1 MRPIL
6 NADMTRPE
14 ATYVRLNLSGCFRF
28 MILLA
33 IVGFMARPDAAA
45 ADTICIHPVPLT
57 IKEFTDRE
65 KAGLMTAESVQLS
78 AEYLTLKY
86 CAAIDKTPAVIS
98 SVDLGGGC
106 EMQSGL
112 HQKEIVYWAS
122 CLSDIPAVSSAKPAR
137 EAPNEPLP
145 GNLEIDPGVLRLV
158 QTHRFFAEAP
168 PVLVKAYKTV
178 SELRESHGTPTTTRW
193 EDSVAVRWLRPGIIL
208 NENNKLLTVT
218 QSGRSF
224 PSRSKTTEIVA
235 ANGFI
240 EAVQR
245 ITPLDGSAGS
255 NSCAIKLVSLD
266 KLTGHIFPIEPGNGF
281 SYEATFQQNCP
292 QIKDAYKHI
301 VDCNVAKKLSA
312 NLFNAGL
319 TGDAHL
325 VICNTDI
332 AYKNTRAAKFNG
344 TWSVVFFD
352 ALGIWLLVD
361 PLSPAEQVS
370 FTEQY
375 TNGSHTITIG
385 KLLQFQIAE

>member
-1 MRPIL
+1 
-6 NADMTRPE
+6 MTRPE

-28 MILLA
+28 MILLT
-33 IVGFMARPDAAA
+33 IVGFMARPEAAT

-65 KAGLMTAESVQLS
+65 KAGLMTAESVQMS

-122 CLSDIPAVSSAKPAR
+122 CLSGIPDVSSAKPAR
-137 EAPNEPLP
+137 EPPNEPLP
-145 GNLEIDPGVLRLV
+145 GNLDIDPGVLRLV

-178 SELRESHGTPTTTRW
+178 SETRQKRGTPTTTLW
-193 EDSVAVRWLRPGIIL
+193 EDSVAARWLRPGMAL
-208 NENNKLLTVT
+208 NESQKLLTT
-218 QSGRSF
+218 IQSGRSF
-224 PSRSKTTEIVA
+224 PTRSQVTEVTI

-240 EAVQR
+240 EAFQR
-245 ITPLDGSAGS
+245 HIPSEKVVGSGV
-255 NSCAIKLVSLD
+255 CTYKLVGLD
-266 KLTGHIFPIEPGNGF
+266 KLTGHIFPTEPGNSF

-292 QIKDAYKHI
+292 QFKDAYKHI
-301 VDCNVAKKLSA
+301 VDCNVAKKLRA
-312 NLFNAGL
+312 NLFNADL

-325 VICNTDI
+325 VLCNVDI
-332 AYKNTRAAKFNG
+332 AYQTNKWVKFNG
-344 TWSVVFFD
+344 TWNVVFFD
-352 ALGIWLLVD
+352 ALGIWLMVD

-375 TNGSHTITIG
+375 SRESDTVTIG